1 MNLSLNSEKWS
12 TPEFIL
18 LLKPQKGLS
27 QDEVYATVQLRV
39 KFPPD
44 YPQSHPSIV
53 LENGEGVSS
62 KDIETLKLELEQLC
76 QDCVGEEVTFN
87 LAHHA
92 QGFLAERNQKPRF
105 QSFHEEMLAA
115 QRKNIEKSVLEEKSR
130 QVREDEQQ
138 LIAFCEEIKKKQPAL
153 LSELRRITNL
163 GPSQLPFLE
172 NIGPPQTNNKNE
184 THLNLD
190 HPTEAQ
196 KLCTH
201 PKIEKISFSN
211 KDGGR
216 IYHCGPCLGIC
227 RPNRYSCVAVEANLK
242 EAAAITTYRVFFW
255 LQKVFP

>member
-105 QSFHEEMLAA
+105 QSFREEMLAA
-115 QRKNIEKSVLEEKSR
+115 QRKNIEESVLEEKSR

-138 LIAFCEEIKKKQPAL
+138 LIAFCEEI
-153 LSELRRITNL
+153 
-163 GPSQLPFLE
+163 
-172 NIGPPQTNNKNE
+172 
-184 THLNLD
+184 
-190 HPTEAQ
+190 
-196 KLCTH
+196 
-201 PKIEKISFSN
+201 
-211 KDGGR
+211 
-216 IYHCGPCLGIC
+216 
-227 RPNRYSCVAVEANLK
+227 
-242 EAAAITTYRVFFW
+242 
-255 LQKVFP
+255 